1 MLFLSFATSK
11 HALMQCSGLYMQ
23 TINFLM
29 HYNGFIAKC
38 RHLQNVFS
46 CNAMVPETVMKA
58 RSLIC
63 FITLEAVNTK
73 KTLCSIEA
81 FVA

>member
-1 MLFLSFATSK
+1 
-11 HALMQCSGLYMQ
+11 
-23 TINFLM
+23 M